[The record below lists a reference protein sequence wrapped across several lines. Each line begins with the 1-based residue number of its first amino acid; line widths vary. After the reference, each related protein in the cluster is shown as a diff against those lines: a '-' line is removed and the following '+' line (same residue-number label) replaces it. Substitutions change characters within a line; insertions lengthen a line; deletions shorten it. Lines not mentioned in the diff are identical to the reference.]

1 MSLLRAL
8 PFLLLGVASNTSLAG
23 VYSWK
28 DADGKVHY
36 GDRPPAEKQS
46 DSRKLAAPPP
56 VDSAAT
62 QKDLANRQMADK
74 EKQQKSQDTAKKSQ
88 EDQADTAR
96 RQEGCQQ
103 ARSNLAAVESGQ
115 VRFTID
121 AKGERVGLDG
131 AVRDAEIAKARKAV
145 TEWCTPPKPA
155 AK

>member
-1 MSLLRAL
+1 MTLRHHLLLLALAL
-8 PFLLLGVASNTSLAG
+8 PLPLTAG

-28 DADGKVHY
+28 DADGKVRY
-36 GDRPPAEKQS
+36 GDRPPAEKQG

-56 VDSAAT
+56 VDTDAT
-62 QKDLANRQMADK
+62 QKSTANRQMADK
-74 EKQQKSQDTAKKSQ
+74 EKQQKSQEAAKKSQ
-88 EDQADTAR
+88 EEQADAAR

-145 TEWCTPPKPA
+145 GEWCSPPKPT